1 MQTLNNHL
9 WEWSWSLFFLI
20 TGRWK
25 FSFYGPMGYEF
36 FWKKKEKKLNIFLPH
51 PLPIWTLQS
60 LIQHISLNS
69 LLKYN
74 TIVFLLNAIFLVS
87 AKSLTS
93 KKMRLKCNGNF
104 LCFKEKLLEK
114 SSFILFKDINFGNPP
129 PSTTTAYYPSTPILP
144 QVVIR
149 YPSASRF
156 QYR

>member
-1 MQTLNNHL
+1 MVVKSFFFNH
-9 WEWSWSLFFLI
+9 WKMKVFFLRSNGLRI
-20 TGRWK
+20 
-25 FSFYGPMGYEF
+25 FL
-36 FWKKKEKKLNIFLPH
+36 KKKEKKLNIFLPH

-74 TIVFLLNAIFLVS
+74 AIVFLLNAIFLVS

-114 SSFILFKDINFGNPP
+114 SSFFLFKDINFGNPP

-149 YPSASRF
+149 CPSASRF